1 MARLSKQAWLEQS
14 LYMLAEVGASGL
26 TIDALTTRL
35 GVTKGSFYHHF
46 KNYQTFKLSL
56 LDFFE
61 EVSTLNVIRITD
73 EGKTPEDKLQR
84 LLETATGHP
93 PSLEVQIRAWALQ
106 DEDVREYQARIDEQR
121 IAYVKGIFLEMAH
134 TDAQAQMMAE
144 LLYLVNIGG
153 QQLIPP
159 LPESRFEE
167 LYTNLRMMFDR
178 SHK

>member
-1 MARLSKQAWLEQS
+1 MTRLSSEAWLEQS
-14 LYMLAEVGASGL
+14 LYVLAEVGATGL

-46 KNYQTFKLSL
+46 KNYQTFKISL

-61 EVSTLNVIRITD
+61 ETSTLNVIQII
-73 EGKTPEDKLQR
+73 EEQVTPEDKLQS

-93 PSLEVQIRAWALQ
+93 PALEVQIRAWALQ
-106 DEDVREYQARIDEQR
+106 DADVHVYQARIDQQR
-121 IAYVKGIFLEMAH
+121 IAYVKAIFLEMTH
-134 TDAQAQMMAE
+134 NEQQSQMMAD

-159 LPESRFEE
+159 LGQDRFAE

-178 SHK
+178 SR